1 MSYPDCYSV
10 IRDYQ
15 KDYGRKYQQKTLV
28 PQGISQVDLQL
39 YIRLEMKR
47 TNKSLCTK
55 CYTLKRTNRN
65 DKCWIC
71 GSGMRG
77 CPGKLYT
84 NLDAADTLAAEDPR
98 PVSEIYDELASNA
111 TTILDTAAYFPS
123 WDQARNSMYYS
134 RLKKYPRLPARRQD
148 LRLTAKQTTTKS
160 GAQFLMHHLPTSD
173 ILIFA
178 PKTGVRLLAQS
189 NCWGGMLL
197 YVSEQEIDS
206 ENEHESKSDEDV
218 DDSTV
223 FDVSDNS
230 DDEESSR
237 SSVVW
242 MKRQLKQVDCTWR
255 QSFSE
260 VRKLLSTIEYFKKN
274 FTNDMF
280 QPIAEQSTLYV
291 TQNGKLT
298 TKFSTCDIE
307 QLAGIL
313 MKMGLVSMSRYRMYW
328 SRAFRLE
335 GIASRMSR
343 FRFFELMK
351 YFTIFHKSRN
361 WTKVIFF
368 CVIATAA
375 THAWLLYRREC
386 DLFSEKNP
394 TAWIYWPL

>member
-1 MSYPDCYSV
+1 MESEKIQFAYTQ
-10 IRDYQ
+10 RN
-15 KDYGRKYQQKTLV
+15 QQKFVYKVLHLETHE
-28 PQGISQVDLQL
+28 SQRQMLD
-39 YIRLEMKR
+39 
-47 TNKSLCTK
+47 
-55 CYTLKRTNRN
+55 
-65 DKCWIC
+65 
-71 GSGMRG
+71 MRI
-77 CPGKLYT
+77 K
-84 NLDAADTLAAEDPR
+84 DPR

-148 LRLTAKQTTTKS
+148 LRLTAEQTTTKS
-160 GAQFLMHHLPTSD
+160 GAQFLMHHLPT
-173 ILIFA
+173 
-178 PKTGVRLLAQS
+178 
-189 NCWGGMLL
+189 N
-197 YVSEQEIDS
+197 VSEQEIDS

-223 FDVSDNS
+223 FVVSDNS

-255 QSFSE
+255 QSFS
-260 VRKLLSTIEYFKKN
+260 VN
-274 FTNDMF
+274 FVCH
-280 QPIAEQSTLYV
+280 S
-291 TQNGKLT
+291 KLT
-298 TKFSTCDIE
+298 TKSSTCDIE

-375 THAWLLYRREC
+375 THAWLLYRRER